1 MVVAASASGG
11 EEKIINYEGGGG
23 GGGGGR
29 LWEEVEVRDTGDTDA
44 AGLVRISDISTIIDH
59 H

>member
-11 EEKIINYEGGGG
+11 EEKIINYEGGG

>member
-11 EEKIINYEGGGG
+11 EEKIINYEGGG

-44 AGLVRISDISTIIDH
+44 AGLVRISDIRTIIDH

>member
-23 GGGGGR
+23 GGGGR
-29 LWEEVEVRDTGDTDA
+29 LWEEVEVLGIRGILMLPA
-44 AGLVRISDISTIIDH
+44 SWGSLISRLL
-59 H
+59 